1 MNYTIS
7 GSKFGFYGYLP
18 AILKNKKNKV
28 YLHKK
33 YFKFFNLR
41 KDLIKYSKYIIWYR
55 SISEIQKK
63 IDFYIIAKRPIDQVV
78 LARKVL
84 NFKNLKHLF
93 LEKPVAPNFS
103 ESQKLLKFLK
113 KNKVK
118 FSIAYI
124 LIYTPFFKKL
134 SKILKQKNLTKIDIY
149 WSFLNKNKIDSWK
162 LKKNDGGGVLNFY
175 GIHFVHL
182 FNILG
187 FNKIINS
194 TVKIEKKK
202 EIEWVVNL
210 KKNSILL
217 NFNLRTDTNVNKFL
231 INYVRNNKKYNLIK
245 YQNPFIKKIVN
256 FKKGISEDYRSKYL
270 SMHLKITKE
279 NNFQKYVKTNVLLN
293 EINKKTKKLNG

>member
-1 MNYTIS
+1 M
-7 GSKFGFYGYLP
+7 
-18 AILKNKKNKV
+18 
-28 YLHKK
+28 HKK

-124 LIYTPFFKKL
+124 LIYTSFFKNY
-134 SKILKQKNLTKIDIY
+134 QKY
-149 WSFLNKNKIDSWK
+149 LNKKI
-162 LKKNDGGGVLNFY
+162 
-175 GIHFVHL
+175 
-182 FNILG
+182 
-187 FNKIINS
+187 
-194 TVKIEKKK
+194 
-202 EIEWVVNL
+202 
-210 KKNSILL
+210 
-217 NFNLRTDTNVNKFL
+217 
-231 INYVRNNKKYNLIK
+231 
-245 YQNPFIKKIVN
+245 
-256 FKKGISEDYRSKYL
+256 
-270 SMHLKITKE
+270 
-279 NNFQKYVKTNVLLN
+279 
-293 EINKKTKKLNG
+293 

>member
-1 MNYTIS
+1 M
-7 GSKFGFYGYLP
+7 
-18 AILKNKKNKV
+18 
-28 YLHKK
+28 
-33 YFKFFNLR
+33 
-41 KDLIKYSKYIIWYR
+41 
-55 SISEIQKK
+55 
-63 IDFYIIAKRPIDQVV
+63 
-78 LARKVL
+78 
-84 NFKNLKHLF
+84 
-93 LEKPVAPNFS
+93 
-103 ESQKLLKFLK
+103 
-113 KNKVK
+113 
-118 FSIAYI
+118 
-124 LIYTPFFKKL
+124 
-134 SKILKQKNLTKIDIY
+134 
-149 WSFLNKNKIDSWK
+149 
-162 LKKNDGGGVLNFY
+162 
-175 GIHFVHL
+175 
-182 FNILG
+182 G

>member
-1 MNYTIS
+1 M
-7 GSKFGFYGYLP
+7 
-18 AILKNKKNKV
+18 
-28 YLHKK
+28 
-33 YFKFFNLR
+33 
-41 KDLIKYSKYIIWYR
+41 
-55 SISEIQKK
+55 
-63 IDFYIIAKRPIDQVV
+63 V